1 VRCGRPLAFDAA
13 CYRARNVERCVGWP
27 KRWRAITPRD
37 EKRALNYRVVVVIA
51 ALLRRMLL

>member
-37 EKRALNYRVVVVIA
+37 EKRALNYRVVV
-51 ALLRRMLL
+51 ALVWGRAR